1 MNLVGGYAYAM
12 GVGIR
17 LLLVEDDAP
26 LRQSL
31 RLALLDEDF
40 TVLEAG
46 TAREGLDLL
55 DPAPDAVLLDLG
67 LPDLDGFEMC
77 RRVRA
82 AVRAPIVVISA
93 RAGLD
98 DVAAARAAGA
108 NDYLTK
114 PFGVAE
120 LADRVRALLP
130 AQAHGR

>member
-1 MNLVGGYAYAM
+1 M
-12 GVGIR
+12 
-17 LLLVEDDAP
+17 LLVEDDAP

-46 TAREGLDLL
+46 SAREGLDLL

-98 DVAAARAAGA
+98 DIAAARAAGA